1 MKGKN
6 AKKILEKQML
16 CLVGGVQVCYDYEV
30 IEYVL

>member
-16 CLVGGVQVCYDYEV
+16 CLAGGVQVCYDYGV